1 MDFTRETFEDEN
13 FGNVGEDLFTFA
25 NLATLDFDFGAEPE
39 YLETANNDEEEGEA
53 NIDEEEGEDNI
64 YEEGGEDNIDEEEEN
79 LATGD
84 DNRALL
90 DPQAAAA
97 DARDAAIDQDAE
109 GKKIILKKE
118 SNSSCCG
125 L

>member
-1 MDFTRETFEDEN
+1 MDFTWETFEDEN

-25 NLATLDFDFGAEPE
+25 NPATLNFDFGAEPE

-64 YEEGGEDNIDEEEEN
+64 DEDEKN

-97 DARDAAIDQDAE
+97 DARDAAIDQDAK
-109 GKKIILKKE
+109 GKKIILKKK